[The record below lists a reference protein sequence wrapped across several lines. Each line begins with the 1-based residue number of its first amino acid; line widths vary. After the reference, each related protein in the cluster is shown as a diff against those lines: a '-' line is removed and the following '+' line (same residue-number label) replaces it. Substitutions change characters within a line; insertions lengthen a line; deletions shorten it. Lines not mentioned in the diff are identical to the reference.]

1 MESFEG
7 NTDKSK
13 QPKKPEKQIVKVVT
27 GEVVTKKTG
36 IGQRFKNIF
45 FGGDIKQ
52 AGRYVGAEII
62 LPAIRN
68 LVWDM
73 ISKGSERVI
82 YGDSSRGRR
91 PYDYRPRYSYN
102 NPIYR
107 RDPRDIRERPSHLP
121 DQAPYSRGLTR
132 RYEGQ
137 GQIILAS
144 REDAERV
151 AELLL
156 EIVSQYEV
164 ASMADLNEMLGLPSS
179 HIDNKWGWTYL
190 SNIEIRQIRDGYLLE
205 LPPVEEI

>member
-13 QPKKPEKQIVKVVT
+13 QETKRPEKVVVKVVT
-27 GEVVTKKTG
+27 GEVIQQKPG

-45 FGGDIKQ
+45 FGGDFKQ
-52 AGRYVGAEII
+52 ASRYVGAEII

-82 YGDSSRGRR
+82 YGDSARGRR
-91 PYDYRPRYSYN
+91 PPEYRPRYQYN
-102 NPIYR
+102 SPIYR
-107 RDPRDIRERPSHLP
+107 PDPRELQRPNLP
-121 DQAPYSRGLTR
+121 DQRPLRR

-137 GQIILAS
+137 GQIVLAS

-179 HIDNKWGWTYL
+179 HIDNKWGWTRL
-190 SNIEIRQIRDGYLLE
+190 SNVEIRQIRDGYLLE

>member
-1 MESFEG
+1 MDEFEG

-13 QPKKPEKQIVKVVT
+13 QVKPPEKQIVKVVT
-27 GEVVTKKTG
+27 GEVIQRG
-36 IGQRFKNIF
+36 PSIGQKFKNIF
-45 FGGDIKQ
+45 FGGDFKQ
-52 AGRYVGAEII
+52 ATRYVGAEII
-62 LPAIRN
+62 LPAVRN

-73 ISKGSERVI
+73 ISKGSERII
-82 YGDSSRGRR
+82 YGDSARGRR
-91 PYDYRPRYSYN
+91 PAEYRPRYQYN

-107 RDPRDIRERPSHLP
+107 RDLPRDPRERPNLP
-121 DQAPYSRGLTR
+121 DQPYSRGMTR

-137 GQIILAS
+137 GQIVLAS